1 MLLNMLLL
9 AFTIDKVPFQR
20 FSDQKRWYQSTK
32 QNYITALLQQANSKQ
47 AKWNWAFVFFFQLAL
62 ERTCKMFQI
71 DTMPMVQTN
80 ANDSELYD
88 SSFSQLIY
96 VACFITIEYL
106 YDLNFGHFWG
116 KKLIKSCFYIEQ
128 VICRRERQLYQ
139 LEMNMRQ

>member
-1 MLLNMLLL
+1 
-9 AFTIDKVPFQR
+9 
-20 FSDQKRWYQSTK
+20 
-32 QNYITALLQQANSKQ
+32 
-47 AKWNWAFVFFFQLAL
+47 
-62 ERTCKMFQI
+62 MFQI

-106 YDLNFGHFWG
+106 YDLNIGHFW

-139 LEMNMRQ
+139 LEMNMRE